1 MNIDDTRAAI
11 LWFSEKVFLD
21 LIFLENLKTVDE
33 LGRPNNISIFFF
45 RFFIFFWF
53 FSWWIGEENTFFL
66 DQLKVFCGLVFFHDF

>member
-33 LGRPNNISIFFF
+33 LGRPNNISIFFS
-45 RFFIFFWF
+45 FFHFF
-53 FSWWIGEENTFFL
+53 
-66 DQLKVFCGLVFFHDF
+66 DFFHDELGKKILFFLIN